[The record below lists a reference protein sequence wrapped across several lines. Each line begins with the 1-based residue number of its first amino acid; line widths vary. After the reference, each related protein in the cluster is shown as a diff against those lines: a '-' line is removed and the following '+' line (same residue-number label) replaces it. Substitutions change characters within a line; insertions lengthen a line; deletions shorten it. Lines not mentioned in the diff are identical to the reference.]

1 MPGRNAV
8 VLRPTGAYSIRVDF
22 TDIRLPVL
30 ASYFV
35 CLHNRII
42 HADVLQILT
51 FLSVE
56 TLQDHTAE
64 RPSRFPM
71 HIFLLQHNPIP
82 GDFQGNARKLADMAQ
97 KAVAEHPAPAGER
110 ALCITPAY
118 ALAGVPWE
126 PLKHIGGFY
135 RRCRDAAHELA
146 DMLADGPDMLISL
159 TGAEVPLY
167 VLLSQGNLI
176 ALARQANG
184 IIHIPEGPSLYLPES
199 EPAWAHQ
206 EALDLLKSSKTAAS
220 VDAVL
225 FTSAELFL
233 PETQEKNEMHCSALA
248 SLWKLP
254 VLSVHQ
260 CGAVDSFIYSGRSFV
275 LDASG
280 EVAARTSSFEEAI
293 ISVDLSHHKVSA
305 SAIALHGDT
314 SPETI
319 QPVPDREEALF
330 RAATLGVRDYVHK
343 CGMSGVVLG
352 LSGGMDSA
360 LVACIATE
368 ALGSE
373 NVLAVLMPSR
383 WSTDHS
389 ENDAEMLAKNLK
401 IRTCTARIT
410 PIMDAFDTV
419 LSPLFSDL
427 PSIENDLT
435 ADNIQPRIRGT
446 LLMAFANRLGRVVLG
461 TGNKSE
467 NAVGYCTLYGDTV
480 GALEPI
486 GDLYKTEVYDV
497 ARWYNTMRGEQI
509 IPEHIFTKAPSAEL
523 HPGQVDEDNLPPY
536 GILDAV
542 LRELLENAANPETLV
557 VPGVPDDVVHS
568 VVRRLAA
575 SEFKRHQS
583 APTLKLSSCT
593 LGIDWHIPAVSR
605 GL

>member
-1 MPGRNAV
+1 
-8 VLRPTGAYSIRVDF
+8 
-22 TDIRLPVL
+22 
-30 ASYFV
+30 
-35 CLHNRII
+35 
-42 HADVLQILT
+42 
-51 FLSVE
+51 
-56 TLQDHTAE
+56 
-64 RPSRFPM
+64 M
-71 HIFLLQHNPIP
+71 HIILLQHNPVP
-82 GDFQGNARKLADMAQ
+82 GDFRGNAHKLADMAR
-97 KAVAEHPAPAGER
+97 KAAAAHPAAPGER
-110 ALCITPAY
+110 TLCVTPAY

-176 ALARQANG
+176 ALARQSNG
-184 IIHIPEGPSLYLPES
+184 VIRIPGGPALYLPET

-206 EALDLLKSSKTAAS
+206 EALGLLKSAKAAAS

-225 FTSAELFL
+225 FTSPELFL
-233 PETQEKNEMHCSALA
+233 PETQEKSEMHCSALA

-254 VLSVHQ
+254 VLTVHQ
-260 CGAVDSFIYSGRSFV
+260 CGAVDSLIYSGRSFV

-280 EVAARTSSFEEAI
+280 EVVARTSSFEEAALV
-293 ISVDLSHHKVSA
+293 VDLDKAGVTA
-305 SAIALHGDT
+305 SAVALDDGPA
-314 SPETI
+314 PETI
-319 QPVPDREEALF
+319 QPVPERAEALF
-330 RAATLGVRDYVHK
+330 RAAVLGVRDYVHK
-343 CGMSGVVLG
+343 CGMTGVVLG

-368 ALGSE
+368 ALGAE

-389 ENDAEMLAKNLK
+389 ESDADVLARNLG
-401 IRTCTARIT
+401 IQASTARIT

-419 LSPLFSDL
+419 LNPLFAEL
-427 PSIENDLT
+427 PAVDNDLT

-446 LLMAFANRLGRVVLG
+446 LLMAFANRLGRAVLG

-467 NAVGYCTLYGDTV
+467 NAAGYCTLYGDTV
-480 GALEPI
+480 GAIEPI
-486 GDLYKTEVYDV
+486 GDLYKTEVYEV
-497 ARWYNTMRGEQI
+497 ARWYNDMRGGNI

-536 GILDAV
+536 DVLDAI
-542 LRELLENAANPETLV
+542 LHELLENGANPETLV
-557 VPGVPDDVVHS
+557 VPGVSDDVVRG

-583 APTLKLSSCT
+583 APALKLSSCT
-593 LGIDWHIPAVSR
+593 LGIDWNVPAVSR